1 MSEVTALRRREEHK
15 YGGSP
20 EGIKHHYDIG
30 NEFWRLM
37 LGPSYTYSAALFTNP
52 NDDLE
57 TAQMRKIN
65 WHLTSANVQEA
76 SSVLEVGCGWGT
88 ILTRLNRLAHVN
100 RVVGLTLS
108 QAQADLLNSF
118 GLNKVEVKVENWAN
132 YEPKE
137 TFDSIISIGAFEHF
151 AKPDET
157 QEEKLSVYRDFF
169 ERCHRWLSPKGRL
182 SLQTIAY
189 GTMQRQDANEFM
201 ITEIYPESD
210 LPYLADIVAA
220 VDGLFEVVAV
230 RNDRFDYA
238 RSYDEWLK
246 NLRNRRD
253 EAVRM
258 VGEEQVQRF
267 ERFYKLGS
275 IGFRM
280 GKIWLLR
287 FCLRPITRDWRA
299 TGEPL
304 KLDGS
309 VSLA

>member
-1 MSEVTALRRREEHK
+1 MSEVTALRHREEHK

-57 TAQMRKIN
+57 TAQLRKIN
-65 WHLTSANVQEA
+65 WHLNSAKVQDA
-76 SSVLEVGCGWGT
+76 GSVLEVGCGWGT
-88 ILTRLNRLAHVN
+88 ILTRLDRLSNVRRA
-100 RVVGLTLS
+100 VGLTLS
-108 QAQADLLNSF
+108 QAQADYLN
-118 GLNKVEVKVENWAN
+118 GLGLDKVEVRVENWAT

-137 TFDSIISIGAFEHF
+137 RFDSIISIGAFEHF

-157 QEEKLSVYRDFF
+157 QAEKMVVYRDFF
-169 ERCHRWLSPKGRL
+169 ERCHRWLAPRGRL
-182 SLQTIAY
+182 SLQTIAF
-189 GTMQRQDANEFM
+189 GNMKRHEANEFM

-210 LPYLADIVAA
+210 LPYLADIVNA

-246 NLRNRRD
+246 NLRSRRA
-253 EAVRM
+253 EAVRIA
-258 VGEEQVQRF
+258 GEEQVQRF

-275 IGFRM
+275 VGFRM
-280 GKIWLLR
+280 GKIHLLR
-287 FCLRPITRDWRA
+287 FCLRPITSDWRA

-304 KLDGS
+304 KTDGS